1 MTNLTM
7 KKVKTILET
16 QKVRVRLVCQSV
28 HTDTSLT
35 SRLFWK
41 TQKST
46 EYSNTVKHH
55 TDTSLTSRLFWKTQK
70 STEYTHTVKHSG
82 RKTPVCE
89 LWAVAAGFDP

>member
-46 EYSNTVKHH
+46 EYTN
-55 TDTSLTSRLFWKTQK
+55 
-70 STEYTHTVKHSG
+70 TVKHSG